1 MAYGA
6 SVTTL
11 PLPAVKTYLPDHGC
25 RRGATRPLRWPGPVA
40 APARRGLDVES
51 RAWWERLHAAE
62 PVRGWAVAELH
73 DRLRREAALHVRAR
87 VRALPDFPRSDIDD
101 LAVQAADDALLV
113 LLRKLDDYRGD
124 SQFWTWARRFAALE
138 ALGTIRRRGRDRVGI
153 LRDPDVLHDVAD
165 RGCSVHERAEL
176 GQSLR
181 AVIDRIADALTPH
194 QRTVLMAV
202 AVDGVLP
209 KALAAELETTPGA
222 VYKTLYDAR
231 RKLRALVE
239 L

>member
-1 MAYGA
+1 MASGV
-6 SVTTL
+6 SLTTL
-11 PLPAVKTYLPDHGC
+11 PLPAVETYLPDHGY

-153 LRDPDVLHDVAD
+153 LCDPDVLHDVAD